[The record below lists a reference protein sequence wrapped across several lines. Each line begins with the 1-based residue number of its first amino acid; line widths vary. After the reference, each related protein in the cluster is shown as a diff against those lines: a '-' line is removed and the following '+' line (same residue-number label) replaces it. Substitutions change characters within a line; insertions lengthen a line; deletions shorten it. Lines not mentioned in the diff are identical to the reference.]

1 MYARGQMW
9 LPKELPTHGQP
20 RFQVVIGSTLR
31 MTVVAVQTRAQA
43 PRILC
48 RQVGPCA
55 MMRYL
60 QTLAAWEPIACIA
73 AILITHALWA
83 DGLTLVASAIPEL
96 QWTGWS
102 VATRLR
108 LEDSVTLRIQVENW
122 KVQVKN
128 QMQVL

>member
-43 PRILC
+43 PRIL
-48 RQVGPCA
+48 RQKAGTYA
-55 MMRYL
+55 MIRSI

-73 AILITHALWA
+73 ARLIPLAFWA

-96 QWTGWS
+96 Q
-102 VATRLR
+102 
-108 LEDSVTLRIQVENW
+108 
-122 KVQVKN
+122 
-128 QMQVL
+128 